1 MLMIANRILVLLGSL
16 ISGSLWP
23 SAGYS
28 QQAARLERIQFTGLK
43 KVSGDQAVELSE
55 LKIGQTI
62 DAGVLDAAAA
72 RLLQSGL
79 FKKLGYSVHSPNGR
93 ATVTFTVEESAIM
106 LPVVFEDFVWF
117 SDEELVAA
125 IRRVLPFYNG
135 SAPAICDTA
144 DRITTGLQRLL

>member
-1 MLMIANRILVLLGSL
+1 MSMIVNRTIVLLGLL
-16 ISGSLWP
+16 ISVSLWP

-43 KVSGDQAVELSE
+43 KVSADQAVALSE

-79 FKKLGYSVHSPNGR
+79 FKKLGYRVHSPNGR
-93 ATVTFTVEESAIM
+93 ATVTFVVEESAIM

-125 IRRVLPFYNG
+125 IRRDLPFYNG
-135 SAPAICDTA
+135 GAPATGA
-144 DRITTGLQRLL
+144 TTDKLTTSL